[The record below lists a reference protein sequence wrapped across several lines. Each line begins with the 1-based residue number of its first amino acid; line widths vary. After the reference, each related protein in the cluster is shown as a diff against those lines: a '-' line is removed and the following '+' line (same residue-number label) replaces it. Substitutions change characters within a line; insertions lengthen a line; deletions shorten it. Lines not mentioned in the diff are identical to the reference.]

1 MPFRPIHCPY
11 CGLELQVPE
20 DASQVTC
27 MYCAKPIDLKALF
40 CPADEAP
47 SSGLQLQQAL
57 SLLTPALFRFTEEE
71 ANFTARRYADAFA
84 AYCEKLRPAL
94 ESLSGLAQEECHGF
108 AQALVDGAV
117 ADLVGGRTTLA
128 RSKHFFTRRL
138 MLAAYLLP
146 ALRESKMPE
155 AQTVLETFLRIWNE
169 RYPQQ
174 PLSSAT
180 FKQIQDGFRRR
191 GCYITTAVCTARGE
205 GDDAPALQALRQ
217 FRDGWLA
224 RQPLGP
230 LLTREYYV
238 FAPAIVKEIDAS
250 PDAGQIYRAIWSRVI
265 EPCLEDL
272 RHRRFSAC
280 FARYVRMV
288 FALEQA
294 FLTAAA

>member
-108 AQALVDGAV
+108 AQALVTERLRTLWA
-117 ADLVGGRTTLA
+117 GGR
-128 RSKHFFTRRL
+128 R
-138 MLAAYLLP
+138 
-146 ALRESKMPE
+146 
-155 AQTVLETFLRIWNE
+155 
-169 RYPQQ
+169 
-174 PLSSAT
+174 
-180 FKQIQDGFRRR
+180 
-191 GCYITTAVCTARGE
+191 
-205 GDDAPALQALRQ
+205 
-217 FRDGWLA
+217 
-224 RQPLGP
+224 
-230 LLTREYYV
+230 
-238 FAPAIVKEIDAS
+238 
-250 PDAGQIYRAIWSRVI
+250 
-265 EPCLEDL
+265 
-272 RHRRFSAC
+272 
-280 FARYVRMV
+280 
-288 FALEQA
+288 
-294 FLTAAA
+294 